1 MFVPKLTQKVY
12 KSAFMNKISRLISIV
27 ILSVFCN
34 FSYASNIKEIEIFGN
49 KRISS
54 DTIRMFSEIKINQ
67 NINEIDLNNIL
78 KNLYN
83 TNFFDNVSVEIINN
97 KLIINVNESPII
109 ENITYDGIK
118 SKKIKKQ
125 ILENLS
131 LKSRSSYSEYLL
143 QEDQKKILNTLKD
156 IGYYFSSVDTF
167 VTKLDDNKI
176 NLNFK
181 INLGDKSKIKKIS
194 FIGDKKF
201 KNNKLRSLIISE
213 EYKFWKIIS
222 GKKFL
227 NEDLIQIDQ
236 RLLKNFYLNK
246 GYYNVEINSSF
257 AKMINQNEFE
267 LIFSINPNEKIY
279 FNDLS
284 LQIPDDFEIQNFS
297 DINKLFTTIKGKPYS
312 LNTVEKILEKI
323 EIITISDQNMS
334 VKASVEETINSNLL
348 DIIFKIDEA
357 DKYLVKKINIL
368 GNNVTQESVI
378 RNKFAIDEGDPFND
392 ILHNKTINNLKNLN
406 FFRKVSSKILTDEN
420 NKTKTI
426 NINVEEKPTGE
437 IFAGAGAGTNGA
449 TISLGIKENN
459 YLGKGLSVKADGTI
473 TQETFKGQFS
483 ILNPNFK
490 NSDKS
495 VFINVQALETDRLTD
510 SGYKTN
516 KTGFDIG
523 TGFEYLDSLFMNL
536 STRSYYEKI
545 ETNDNASA
553 KQKKQE
559 GDYWDTFVNLQ
570 FDYDKR
576 NQKFKTSD
584 GYRSNFAIDLP
595 IISETN
601 TLTNSYNYK
610 YFTELY
616 NDNISTLSFFI
627 KTANSLTGDD
637 IKLSERLFVPSNLLR
652 GFEKGKIGP
661 KDGND
666 FIGGNFVTSFN
677 IASTLPQILPNLQE
691 VDVSVFLDAAN
702 IWGVDYDSSLNDSNK
717 IRSSVGIGIDWFTA
731 IGPMSFSFTETISKS
746 NTDITESFRFNI
758 GTSF

>member
-1 MFVPKLTQKVY
+1 
-12 KSAFMNKISRLISIV
+12 MNKISKFILIF
-27 ILSVFCN
+27 ILSVICN
-34 FSYASNIKEIEIFGN
+34 FSFASDLKEIEILGN

-54 DTIRMFSEIKINQ
+54 DTIKMFSKIQINQ
-67 NINEIDLNNIL
+67 NIDEIVLNNVL

-83 TNFFDNVSVEIINN
+83 TNFFDNVSVEIRNN
-97 KLIINVNESPII
+97 KLIINVVESPII
-109 ENITYDGIK
+109 ENVNYSGIK
-118 SKKIKKQ
+118 SQKIKKK

-131 LKSRSSYSEYLL
+131 LKSRSSYNEFLL
-143 QEDQKKILNTLKD
+143 QEDKNKILNTLKD
-156 IGYYFSSVDTF
+156 LGYYFSSVDTF
-167 VTKLDDNKI
+167 VTKLDDNKL
-176 NLNFK
+176 NLNFE
-181 INLGDKSKIKKIS
+181 INLGEKSKIKKIS
-194 FIGDKKF
+194 FIGNKKF
-201 KNNKLRSLIISE
+201 KNSKLRSLIISE

-227 NEDLIQIDQ
+227 NEGIIQMDQ

-257 AKMINQNEFE
+257 AKMINDNEFE
-267 LIFSINPNEKIY
+267 LIFNIKPKEKIY
-279 FNDLS
+279 FNNLN
-284 LQIPDDFEIQNFS
+284 LELPNDFEIQNFS
-297 DINKLFTTIKGKPYS
+297 EINKLFTKIKGKPYS
-312 LNTVEKILEKI
+312 INDVEKILEKI
-323 EIITISDQNMS
+323 EIITINDQYMS
-334 VKASVEETINSNLL
+334 VKATVEETLNSNLL
-348 DIIFKIDEA
+348 DILFRVDEV
-357 DKYLVKKINIL
+357 DKYFVKKINIF

-378 RNKFAIDEGDPFND
+378 RNQFEIDEGDPYND
-392 ILHNKTINNLKNLN
+392 ILQNKTVNNLKNLN
-406 FFRKVSSKILTDEN
+406 FFRNVSSEIQTNEDD
-420 NKTKTI
+420 KTKII

-449 TISLGIKENN
+449 TISIGIKENN

-473 TQETFKGQFS
+473 TEETFKGQFS
-483 ILNPNFK
+483 VTNPNFK

-495 VFINVQALETDRLTD
+495 IFFNIQALETDRLTD

-523 TGFEYLDSLFMNL
+523 TGFEYLDDLFLNI

-545 ETNDNASA
+545 ETNSNASSR
-553 KQKKQE
+553 QKKQE
-559 GDYWDTFVNLQ
+559 GDYWDTFVNLN

-584 GYRSNFAIDLP
+584 GYRSNFGIDLP
-595 IISETN
+595 LISETN
-601 TLTNSYNYK
+601 TLTNSYKFK

-616 NDNISTLSFFI
+616 DENISSFSFFV
-627 KTANSLTGDD
+627 KSANSLTGDD
-637 IKLSERLFVPSNLLR
+637 IKLSERLYVPSNLLR
-652 GFEKGKIGP
+652 GFERGKVGP

-677 IASTLPQILPNLQE
+677 LASTLPQILPNLQE

-702 IWGVDYDSSLNDSNK
+702 IWGVDYDSSLSDSNK
-717 IRSSVGIGIDWFTA
+717 IRSSVGVGIDWFTA
-731 IGPMSFSFTETISKS
+731 IGPMNFSFTETITKS